1 MQELVPKILSK
12 AAVISDRLDSG
23 IKALYTSHLN
33 MVFTV
38 CELRNFLAEFVVC
51 MLVGSQ
57 LSFARVLHGKQK
69 KIFQ

>member
-1 MQELVPKILSK
+1 
-12 AAVISDRLDSG
+12 
-23 IKALYTSHLN
+23 

-57 LSFARVLHGKQK
+57 LSFARVLHGQQK
-69 KIFQ
+69 KSFNRAQFRQHRIVQ